1 LAPLLEL
8 RIITALGVSIEPRA
22 RVLVRLNL
30 PLVIRLVEILAV
42 LGFETVDESDGQNP
56 AP

>member
-1 LAPLLEL
+1 LAPLFEL

-30 PLVIRLVEILAV
+30 PLIIRLVEILAV